1 VNQEEIQRHFQQAA
15 ECIEDA
21 RVLLDNNRLAAA
33 VTRVYYA
40 MFHAAT
46 AALLARGIQRS
57 SHHALLAAFGQTF
70 VKTGEL
76 DRNLYQNL
84 RAAFER
90 RQQADYDAILEIDHA
105 AAVQL
110 YERAIDFV
118 DACRKLAP

>member
-1 VNQEEIQRHFQQAA
+1 MSEEAQRHFEQAA

-46 AALLARGIQRS
+46 AALLARGIRRS
-57 SHHALLAAFGQTF
+57 SHHALLAAFGQTL

-76 DRNLYQNL
+76 DQRFYRDL
-84 RAAFER
+84 RAAFQR
-90 RQQADYDAILEIDHA
+90 RQQADYEAVLEIDRQA
-105 AAVQL
+105 ADQL
-110 YERAIDFV
+110 YEQAIDFV
-118 DACRKLAP
+118 DACKRLTP